1 MFNFQK
7 DTNQQHASNVFESF
21 ISSVNEQFHIKSDK
35 HHTLS
40 TEYLF
45 SPVPNPLCGWSIK
58 INKDNRVIVNTH
70 RATLTSL
77 NNIMRITPRNHK
89 LLSPQERGKATN
101 EEELTIKAKM
111 KNLVSKSFDIK
122 KADITVTLINEY
134 TLFSLS
140 C

>member
-58 INKDNRVIVNTH
+58 KSTK
-70 RATLTSL
+70 
-77 NNIMRITPRNHK
+77 ITA
-89 LLSPQERGKATN
+89 LLLIHTERH
-101 EEELTIKAKM
+101 
-111 KNLVSKSFDIK
+111 
-122 KADITVTLINEY
+122 
-134 TLFSLS
+134 
-140 C
+140 